1 MKIPMRLSEWFRP
14 RLRLWAIYSEL
25 GYIPWK
31 KPKVKKER
39 KRRKKDGG
47 VYMGAREA
55 IPFMND
61 DAKRTFS
68 HLLLRPGYMMRDYI
82 LRGQHERYLSPI
94 TALLVFYSVFTL
106 IVAVVQPRTT
116 ERHLDKNVIQESI
129 SDNIEI
135 KVGIDSTE
143 SGRGETFFRTLIQT
157 ALDGVVLIN
166 LDQYPEAVDTP
177 WKASLAAVES
187 DLRSKGLH
195 LFLGSFLL
203 LWISMSLLLRKRGIS
218 VSGAAAAAAYVLCQY
233 CIFKFLA
240 VLLSFGENAK
250 LGLLLM
256 GVLLFVDYQQML
268 GLGNRQA
275 IKLTIKTGIVYL
287 LVAGFFIALVGGGLL
302 FYSYTQI

>member
-1 MKIPMRLSEWFRP
+1 MRIPDWLRP
-14 RLRLWAIYSEL
+14 RLRLWAIYNEL

-39 KRRKKDGG
+39 KRKDKGG

-61 DAKRTFS
+61 DAKRTIS

-106 IVAVVQPRTT
+106 IVAIVQPKT
-116 ERHLDKNVIQESI
+116 ERKHIGMEI
-129 SDNIEI
+129 SDDIEVRI
-135 KVGIDSTE
+135 GSDSTASLRTE
-143 SGRGETFFRTLIQT
+143 NLVKTFLFSFR
-157 ALDGVVLIN
+157 DGAVLMN

-187 DLRSKGLH
+187 DLRSKGIP
-195 LFLGSFLL
+195 LFLGSFML
-203 LWISMSLLLRKRGIS
+203 LWISMSLLLRKQGIS
-218 VSGAAAAAAYVLCQY
+218 VSGAAAAAAFVLCQY

-240 VLLSFGENAK
+240 LLFSFGENAN

-256 GVLLFVDYQQML
+256 GILLFIDYRQML
-268 GLGNRQA
+268 GLGKRKA
-275 IKLTIKTGIVYL
+275 LKLTVKTGIVYL
-287 LVAGFFIALVGGGLL
+287 LVAGLFYFLAGGGLL
-302 FYSYTQI
+302 LYAYTQV

>member
-1 MKIPMRLSEWFRP
+1 MRIPDWLRP
-14 RLRLWAIYSEL
+14 RLRLWAIYNEL

-39 KRRKKDGG
+39 KRKDKGG

-61 DAKRTFS
+61 DAKRTIS

-106 IVAVVQPRTT
+106 IVAIVQPKT
-116 ERHLDKNVIQESI
+116 ERKHIGMEI
-129 SDNIEI
+129 SDDIEVKI
-135 KVGIDSTE
+135 GTDSTASLQTE
-143 SGRGETFFRTLIQT
+143 NLVKTFLFSFR
-157 ALDGVVLIN
+157 DGAVLMN

-187 DLRSKGLH
+187 DLRGKGIP
-195 LFLGSFLL
+195 LFLGSFML
-203 LWISMSLLLRKRGIS
+203 LWISMTLLLRKQGVS
-218 VSGAAAAAAYVLCQY
+218 VSGAAAAAAFILCQY

-240 VLLSFGENAK
+240 LLLSFGEK
-250 LGLLLM
+250 TELGLLLM
-256 GVLLFVDYQQML
+256 GILLFIDYRQML
-268 GLGNRQA
+268 GLDNRKA
-275 IKLTIKTGIVYL
+275 LKLTIKTGIVYL
-287 LVAGFFIALVGGGLL
+287 LVAGLFYLLVGGGLL
-302 FYSYTQI
+302 YYAYTQI

>member
-1 MKIPMRLSEWFRP
+1 MRLSEWFRP
-14 RLRLWAIYSEL
+14 RLRLWAIYNEL

>member
-1 MKIPMRLSEWFRP
+1 MHIPDWLRS
-14 RLRLWAIYSEL
+14 RLRLWSIYNEL

-68 HLLLRPGYMMRDYI
+68 HLFLRPGYMMRDYI

-106 IVAVVQPRTT
+106 IVAVVQPKTT
-116 ERHLDKNVIQESI
+116 DRHLDDVLQDAL
-129 SDNIEI
+129 SDKIEVR
-135 KVGIDSTE
+135 VGIDGTE
-143 SGRGETFFRTLIQT
+143 GGRGETYIRTLVKTIT
-157 ALDGVVLIN
+157 NGVVLIN
-166 LDQYPEAVDTP
+166 LDRFPEAVDTP

-195 LFLGSFLL
+195 LFIGSFLL
-203 LWISMSLLLRKRGIS
+203 LWISLSLLLRKRGVS
-218 VSGAAAAAAYVLCQY
+218 VSGAAAASAYVLCQY

-240 VLLSFGENAK
+240 LLLSFGEKAE

-256 GVLLFVDYQQML
+256 GILLFIDYRQML
-268 GLGNRQA
+268 SLGNRQA
-275 IKLTIKTGIVYL
+275 VKLTIKTGIVYL
-287 LVAGFFIALVGGGLL
+287 LVAGLIFALIGGGLL
-302 FYSYTQI
+302 YYAYTQI

>member
-1 MKIPMRLSEWFRP
+1 MRIPDWLRP
-14 RLRLWAIYSEL
+14 RLRLWAIYNEL

-39 KRRKKDGG
+39 KRKDKGG

-61 DAKRTFS
+61 DAKRTIS

-82 LRGQHERYLSPI
+82 KRGQHERYLSPI

-106 IVAVVQPRTT
+106 IVAVVQPKT
-116 ERHLDKNVIQESI
+116 ERKHIGMDI
-129 SDNIEI
+129 SDDIEVKI
-135 KVGIDSTE
+135 NTDSTDSKRTE
-143 SGRGETFFRTLIQT
+143 NLIKTF
-157 ALDGVVLIN
+157 VLAYREGTVLMN
-166 LDQYPEAVDTP
+166 LDQYPEEVDAP

-187 DLRSKGLH
+187 DLRGKGIP

-203 LWISMSLLLRKRGIS
+203 LWISLSLLLRKHGIS
-218 VSGAAAAAAYVLCQY
+218 VSGAAAAAAFILCQY

-240 VLLSFGENAK
+240 LLLSFGEKAE

-256 GVLLFVDYQQML
+256 GILLFIDYRQML
-268 GLGNRQA
+268 GLGKRKA
-275 IKLTIKTGIVYL
+275 LKLTIKTGIVYL
-287 LVAGFFIALVGGGLL
+287 LVAGLFYLLVGGGLL
-302 FYSYTQI
+302 YYAYTQI

>member
-1 MKIPMRLSEWFRP
+1 MRLSEWFRP
-14 RLRLWAIYSEL
+14 RLRLWAIYNEL

-240 VLLSFGENAK
+240 LLLSFGENAK

>member
-1 MKIPMRLSEWFRP
+1 MMIPMRISEWLRP

-106 IVAVVQPRTT
+106 IVAVVQPKT
-116 ERHLDKNVIQESI
+116 EKRNAGMKI
-129 SDNIEI
+129 SDNVEI
-135 KVGIDSTE
+135 KVNADSTDSSRTE
-143 SGRGETFFRTLIQT
+143 DLIKTFILAYRDANL
-157 ALDGVVLIN
+157 LLN

-177 WKASLAAVES
+177 WKTSLAAVES
-187 DLRSKGLH
+187 DLRGKGLH

-240 VLLSFGENAK
+240 LLLSFGENAK

-256 GVLLFVDYQQML
+256 GILLFVDYQQML
-268 GLGNRQA
+268 SLGNRQA

-287 LVAGFFIALVGGGLL
+287 LVIGLFYALVGGGLL
-302 FYSYTQI
+302 YYAYTQI

>member
-14 RLRLWAIYSEL
+14 RLRLWAIYNEL

-240 VLLSFGENAK
+240 LLLSFGENAK

>member
-1 MKIPMRLSEWFRP
+1 MRIPDWLRP
-14 RLRLWAIYSEL
+14 RLRLWAIYNEL

-39 KRRKKDGG
+39 KRKDKGG

-61 DAKRTFS
+61 DAKRTIS

-106 IVAVVQPRTT
+106 IVAIVQPKT
-116 ERHLDKNVIQESI
+116 ERKHIGMEI
-129 SDNIEI
+129 SDNIEVRI
-135 KVGIDSTE
+135 GSDSTASLRTE
-143 SGRGETFFRTLIQT
+143 NLVKTFLLTFR
-157 ALDGVVLIN
+157 DGAVLMN

-187 DLRSKGLH
+187 DLRSKGIP
-195 LFLGSFLL
+195 LFLGSFML
-203 LWISMSLLLRKRGIS
+203 LWISMSLLLRKQGIS
-218 VSGAAAAAAYVLCQY
+218 VSGAAAAAAFVLCQY

-240 VLLSFGENAK
+240 LLFSFGENAN

-256 GVLLFVDYQQML
+256 GILLFIDYRQML
-268 GLGNRQA
+268 GLGKRKA
-275 IKLTIKTGIVYL
+275 LKLTVKTGIVYL
-287 LVAGFFIALVGGGLL
+287 LVAGLFYFLAGGGLL
-302 FYSYTQI
+302 LYAYTQV

>member
-1 MKIPMRLSEWFRP
+1 MRIPEWLRS
-14 RLRLWAIYSEL
+14 RLRLWSIYNEL

-39 KRRKKDGG
+39 KKKGKGG

-68 HLLLRPGYMMRDYI
+68 HLFLRPGYMMRDYI

-106 IVAVVQPRTT
+106 IVAVVQPKTT
-116 ERHLDKNVIQESI
+116 DRHLDDVLQDAL
-129 SDNIEI
+129 SDKIEVR
-135 KVGIDSTE
+135 VGIDGTE
-143 SGRGETFFRTLIQT
+143 GGRGETYIRTLVKTIT
-157 ALDGVVLIN
+157 NGVVLIN
-166 LDQYPEAVDTP
+166 LDRFPEAVDTP

-195 LFLGSFLL
+195 LFIGSFLL
-203 LWISMSLLLRKRGIS
+203 LWISLSLLLRKRGVS
-218 VSGAAAAAAYVLCQY
+218 VSGAAAASAYVLCQY

-240 VLLSFGENAK
+240 LLLSFGEKAE

-256 GVLLFVDYQQML
+256 GILLFIDYRQML
-268 GLGNRQA
+268 GIGNRQA
-275 IKLTIKTGIVYL
+275 VKLTIKTGIVYL
-287 LVAGFFIALVGGGLL
+287 LVAGLFFALIGGGLL
-302 FYSYTQI
+302 FYAYTQI

>member
-1 MKIPMRLSEWFRP
+1 MKIPKSISDWLRP
-14 RLRLWAIYSEL
+14 RLRLWTIYNEL
-25 GYIPWK
+25 GYIPWR

-39 KRRKKDGG
+39 KPRKKDGG

-94 TALLVFYSVFTL
+94 TALLVFFSVFTF
-106 IVAVVQPRTT
+106 IVAVVQPKQRKDLNSVMRDAIDNDI
-116 ERHLDKNVIQESI
+116 EVNV
-129 SDNIEI
+129 
-135 KVGIDSTE
+135 GTDSTKNA
-143 SGRGETFFRTLIQT
+143 RGEAFLMKLIQT
-157 ALDGVVLIN
+157 GTDGYILLN
-166 LDQYPEAVDTP
+166 LDQYPDAVDTP

-187 DLRSKGLH
+187 DLRGKGFH
-195 LFLGSFLL
+195 LFIGSFLL
-203 LWISMSLLLRKRGIS
+203 LWISMSFLLRKRGIS

-240 VLLSFGENAK
+240 LLLSLGENAK

-268 GLGNRQA
+268 GLGNRPA

-287 LVAGFFIALVGGGLL
+287 LVAGLFIALAGGGLL
-302 FYSYTQI
+302 YYAYTQI

>member
-1 MKIPMRLSEWFRP
+1 MKIPTRISDWLRP
-14 RLRLWAIYSEL
+14 RLRLWAIYNEL
-25 GYIPWK
+25 GYIPWR

-39 KRRKKDGG
+39 KSGKKKGG

-94 TALLVFYSVFTL
+94 TALLVFFSVFTF
-106 IVAVVQPRTT
+106 IVAVVQPSPKRN
-116 ERHLDKNVIQESI
+116 L
-129 SDNIEI
+129 
-135 KVGIDSTE
+135 DSTMRDAIDDDIE
-143 SGRGETFFRTLIQT
+143 FSVGSDSTKNARGEAFLMKLIQT
-157 ALDGVVLIN
+157 GTDGYILLN
-166 LDQYPEAVDTP
+166 LDLYPDAVDTP

-187 DLRSKGLH
+187 DLRAKGFH
-195 LFLGSFLL
+195 LFIGSFLL
-203 LWISMSLLLRKRGIS
+203 LWISMSFLLRKRGIS

-240 VLLSFGENAK
+240 LLLSLGENAK

-256 GVLLFVDYQQML
+256 GILLFMDYQQML
-268 GLGNRQA
+268 GLGNRPA

-287 LVAGFFIALVGGGLL
+287 LVAGLFVVLAGGGLL
-302 FYSYTQI
+302 YYAYTQI

>member
-1 MKIPMRLSEWFRP
+1 MRIPEWLRP
-14 RLRLWAIYSEL
+14 RLRLWAIYNEL

-39 KRRKKDGG
+39 KRKEKGG

-68 HLLLRPGYMMRDYI
+68 HLFLRPGYMMRDYI
-82 LRGQHERYLSPI
+82 FRGQHERYLSPI

-106 IVAVVQPRTT
+106 IVAVVQHKT
-116 ERHLDKNVIQESI
+116 ERKNIDVDVSDKVEVRIGE
-129 SDNIEI
+129 
-135 KVGIDSTE
+135 DSTASQRVE
-143 SGRGETFFRTLIQT
+143 NLIMSF
-157 ALDGVVLIN
+157 VVAYRDATVLMN
-166 LDQYPEAVDTP
+166 LDQYPEAVDAP

-187 DLRSKGLH
+187 DLRGKGIP
-195 LFLGSFLL
+195 LFLGRFML
-203 LWISMSLLLRKRGIS
+203 LWISLSLVLRKRDVS
-218 VSGAAAAAAYVLCQY
+218 VSGAAAAAAFILCQY

-240 VLLSFGENAK
+240 LLLSFGESAE

-256 GVLLFVDYQQML
+256 GFLLFIDYRQML

-275 IKLTIKTGIVYL
+275 LKLTVKTGIVFL
-287 LVAGFFIALVGGGLL
+287 LVAGLFFTLIGGGLL
-302 FYSYTQI
+302 YYAYTQI

>member
-1 MKIPMRLSEWFRP
+1 MMIPMRISEWLRP

-31 KPKVKKER
+31 KPKEKKER

-106 IVAVVQPRTT
+106 IVAVVQPKTT
-116 ERHLDKNVIQESI
+116 EKHLVDNVIQDTI

-135 KVGIDSTE
+135 KVGIDSTD
-143 SGRGETFFRTLIQT
+143 SGRGESFFRTLVQT
-157 ALDGVVLIN
+157 TLDGLVLIN
-166 LDQYPEAVDTP
+166 LDQYPEAVDAP
-177 WKASLAAVES
+177 WKASLAAVEG
-187 DLRSKGLH
+187 DLRGKGFH

-218 VSGAAAAAAYVLCQY
+218 VSGAAAASAYVLCQY

-240 VLLSFGENAK
+240 LLLSLGENAK
-250 LGLLLM
+250 LGILLM
-256 GVLLFVDYQQML
+256 GILLFVDYQQML

-287 LVAGFFIALVGGGLL
+287 LIMGLLITLVGVGLMI
-302 FYSYTQI
+302 YAYTQI

>member
-1 MKIPMRLSEWFRP
+1 MLISDWLRP
-14 RLRLWAIYSEL
+14 RLRLWAIYGEL

-106 IVAVVQPRTT
+106 IVAVVQPKPTWN
-116 ERHLDKNVIQESI
+116 LDNAVREAIEDDIEVTVGTDSTRNSRGEAYIVKLIQS
-129 SDNIEI
+129 
-135 KVGIDSTE
+135 GID
-143 SGRGETFFRTLIQT
+143 GY
-157 ALDGVVLIN
+157 VLIN
-166 LDQYPEAVDTP
+166 LDRFPEKVDTP
-177 WKASLAAVES
+177 WKKSLAAVEG

-203 LWISMSLLLRKRGIS
+203 LWLSMSFLLRKRGIS
-218 VSGAAAAAAYVLCQY
+218 VSGAAAASAYVLCQY

-240 VLLSFGENAK
+240 LLISSGENTH
-250 LGLLLM
+250 LGILLI
-256 GVLLFVDYQQML
+256 GILLFVDYQQML
-268 GLGNRQA
+268 TLSNRQA
-275 IKLTIKTGIVYL
+275 LKLTIKTGIVYL
-287 LVAGFFIALVGGGLL
+287 LIWGLFGMLLGCGLL
-302 FYSYTQI
+302 YYTYTQI

>member
-1 MKIPMRLSEWFRP
+1 MRISEWLRP
-14 RLRLWAIYSEL
+14 RLRLWAIYNEL

-240 VLLSFGENAK
+240 LLLSFGENAK

>member
-1 MKIPMRLSEWFRP
+1 MRISEWLRP

-68 HLLLRPGYMMRDYI
+68 HLLFRPGYMMRDYI

-106 IVAVVQPRTT
+106 IVAVVQPKPVRN
-116 ERHLDKNVIQESI
+116 LDNAIQDAI
-129 SDNIEI
+129 DDNIEVAI
-135 KVGIDSTE
+135 GTDSTRNSRGEAYIMKLILTGID
-143 SGRGETFFRTLIQT
+143 GYI
-157 ALDGVVLIN
+157 LIN
-166 LDQYPEAVDTP
+166 LDRYPDKVDTP
-177 WKASLAAVES
+177 WKASLAAVEG
-187 DLRSKGLH
+187 DLRGKGLH
-195 LFLGSFLL
+195 LFLGKFML
-203 LWISMSLLLRKRGIS
+203 LWASLSILLRKRGIS
-218 VSGAAAAAAYVLCQY
+218 ISGAAAAAAYILCQY

-240 VLLSFGENAK
+240 LLLSFGESTE
-250 LGLLLM
+250 LGLLLI
-256 GVLLFVDYQQML
+256 GILLFIDYRQML
-268 GLGNRQA
+268 TLSNRQA
-275 IKLTIKTGIVYL
+275 LKLTIKTGIVYL
-287 LVAGFFIALVGGGLL
+287 LIIGLFGIIVGGGLL
-302 FYSYTQI
+302 YYAYTQI